1 MGYFLWIILAYLL
14 FLMGFNFYKA
24 KKIKSQD
31 DFMVAGRSLSLT
43 KMVFT
48 LVCTWIGS
56 GTFIAGAEYAARAG
70 WSSMWLPAG
79 AWLGIIVI
87 YFLAAKIRTFG
98 QYTVGDI
105 LEVRYGKFA
114 RVFGAIALIIAF
126 TTIVSYQFRAGGYIL
141 NVLTDG
147 GISVY
152 TGQAIAAAF
161 VILFTAIGGMVAVAH
176 TDLPNG
182 IIIVLASCIA
192 VPFTVAAAGGP
203 GAAAAA
209 LPAQHFQ
216 VFAADFGAHPAL
228 KAGGYFLATFL
239 LLMGIQS
246 MYQKFYSAK
255 SPAEAKRAV
264 ALWIVGTIVVE
275 VVVIAIAIYAASIH
289 WNEIN
294 AFQIAGEV
302 KREVAA
308 GTLEPAA
315 AANRSIM
322 LASERVR
329 AGQVKPEN
337 FQSLQTQ
344 LAEAFG
350 GRLSAESV
358 KSVRVGIDPASIV
371 LQAGRDIAKGS
382 IFGAVFGV
390 LLLGAACAVVISTG
404 MNYLLSPS
412 TNIMRDIYQ
421 RFLNPDAT
429 QEQMIALQKV
439 FICILGVFA
448 FLMIFIP
455 TYFGLQISVLRYSY
469 FAYTMYG
476 VAITPALLG
485 ALAWK
490 RATRAGGVASIVSG
504 AVMVL
509 LLDLVIP
516 RVMPQVMQGGD
527 PWGIPSIYPA
537 GIVSIGM
544 LVVVS
549 LLTPKP
555 RPEELVKLF
564 PETAVEGKAGA

>member
-1 MGYFLWIILAYLL
+1 MSYFLWIILAYLL
-14 FLMGFNFYKA
+14 VLMGFNFYKA
-24 KKIKSQD
+24 KKVQSQE

-70 WSSMWLPAG
+70 WSSLWLPAG
-79 AWLGIIVI
+79 AWFGIAVI

-141 NVLTDG
+141 NVLTNG
-147 GISVY
+147 HVSVY
-152 TGQAIAAAF
+152 TGQAIAALF

-192 VPFTVAAAGGP
+192 VPFTIAAAGGP
-203 GAAAAA
+203 HAASAA

-239 LLMGIQS
+239 LLMGVQS

-255 SPAEAKRAV
+255 TPAEAKRAV
-264 ALWIVGTIVVE
+264 ALWIVGTVVVE
-275 VVVIAIAIYAASIH
+275 TVVVAIAIYAAAIH
-289 WNEIN
+289 WSDIN
-294 AFQIAGEV
+294 AFQIAGRV
-302 KREVAA
+302 KQEVAA
-308 GTLEPAA
+308 GSLAPASALDRAREYANGALA
-315 AANRSIM
+315 AGN
-322 LASERVR
+322 
-329 AGQVKPEN
+329 VKPGQLEA
-337 FQSLQTQ
+337 LQAT
-344 LAEAFG
+344 LSGAFG
-350 GRLSAESV
+350 GVTTPEAIKNL
-358 KSVRVGIDPASIV
+358 RVGVDPASIV
-371 LQAGRDIAKGS
+371 LQAGRDISREGF
-382 IFGAVFGV
+382 FGLVFGV

-421 RFLNPDAT
+421 RFIKPDAP
-429 QEQMIALQKV
+429 QKQMVALQKV
-439 FICILGVFA
+439 FVCVLGVCA

-476 VAITPALLG
+476 VSITPALLA

-504 AVMVL
+504 ASMVIVF
-509 LLDLVIP
+509 DLVIP
-516 RVMPQVMQGGD
+516 HFFPGVMQGGD

-544 LVVVS
+544 LIVVS

-555 RPEELVKLF
+555 RPEDLVKLF
-564 PETAVEGKAGA
+564 PEKA

>member
-1 MGYFLWIILAYLL
+1 
-14 FLMGFNFYKA
+14 MGFNFYKS

-105 LEVRYGKFA
+105 LEERYGKFA

-209 LPAQHFQ
+209 LPPQHFQ

-264 ALWIVGTIVVE
+264 ALWIVGTVVVE
-275 VVVIAIAIYAASIH
+275 VVVIVIAIYAASIH
-289 WNEIN
+289 WSEIN

-302 KREVAA
+302 KSEVAA
-308 GTLEPAA
+308 GTIQPTE
-315 AANRSIM
+315 AANRSLM
-322 LASERVR
+322 LASERAQ
-329 AGQVKPEN
+329 AGSVKREQFEALRTN
-337 FQSLQTQ
+337 
-344 LAEAFG
+344 LAEGFG
-350 GRLSAESV
+350 GLMTAEAV
-358 KSVRVGIDPASIV
+358 KDARVGIDPASIV

-382 IFGAVFGV
+382 IFGAIFGV

-490 RATRAGGVASIVSG
+490 RATRAGGVTSIVSG
-504 AVMVL
+504 AAMVL

-516 RVMPQVMQGGD
+516 RVAPQVMQGGD

-537 GIVSIGM
+537 GIVSIGT

-555 RPEELVKLF
+555 LPEDLAKLF
-564 PETAVEGKAGA
+564 PETAAAGKAGS

>member
-1 MGYFLWIILAYLL
+1 MSYFLWIILAYLI
-14 FLMGFNFYKA
+14 FLTAFNFYKA
-24 KKIKSQD
+24 KKIKSQE

-70 WSSMWLPAG
+70 WSSLWLPAG
-79 AWLGIIVI
+79 AWLGIIII

-141 NVLTDG
+141 NVITDG

-192 VPFTVAAAGGP
+192 LPFTVAAAGGP
-203 GAAAAA
+203 GAASVA
-209 LPAQHFQ
+209 LPPEHFQ
-216 VFAADFGAHPAL
+216 VFAEDFGAHPAL

-255 SPAEAKRAV
+255 TPAEAKRAV

-275 VVVIAIAIYAASIH
+275 VVVVAIAIYAASIH
-289 WNEIN
+289 WSEIN
-294 AFQIAGEV
+294 AFQITGTV
-302 KREVAA
+302 KQEVAA
-308 GTLEPAA
+308 GTLAPAETVERA
-315 AANRSIM
+315 LA
-322 LASERVR
+322 LASEREA
-329 AGQVKPEN
+329 AGNVKPD
-337 FQSLQTQ
+337 QVDLLRTQ
-344 LAEAFG
+344 LDAAFNSVTTAE
-350 GRLSAESV
+350 EV
-358 KSVRVGIDPASIV
+358 KSLRVGVDPASIV
-371 LQAGRDIAKGS
+371 LQAGRDISK
-382 IFGAVFGV
+382 FGFFGIIFGV

-421 RFLNPDAT
+421 RLLKPDAT
-429 QEQMIALQKV
+429 QKQMIALQKV
-439 FICILGVFA
+439 FICILGVCA

-504 AVMVL
+504 AFMVL
-509 LLDLVIP
+509 FLDLVVP
-516 RVMPQVMQGGD
+516 SAFPGVMQGGD
-527 PWGIPSIYPA
+527 PWGVPSIYPA
-537 GIVSIGM
+537 GFISIGM
-544 LVVVS
+544 LIVVS

-555 RPEELVKLF
+555 RPEDLVKLF
-564 PETAVEGKAGA
+564 PEVSKTRA